1 LEPDQELI
9 AAQRKKMLD
18 EAMNSLPPKYR
29 QVILMRH
36 VDEREYQEI
45 SKILKLPLGTVKAHI
60 FRARELLY
68 KRLKDKIRHY

>member
-1 LEPDQELI
+1 MLE
-9 AAQRKKMLD
+9 

-36 VDEREYQEI
+36 VDEKEYQEI
-45 SKILKLPLGTVKAHI
+45 AKTLKLPLGTVKAHI

-68 KRLKDKIRHY
+68 KQLRDKMRHY